1 MHSQDWRPQP
11 WVKEKANL
19 NKLMGGIIRHVV
31 GGSTRVEWYTGSRL
45 QSISASSSQ
54 GDIDK
59 LGMPVT
65 PRRPC
70 RSASPSSSPSSPASE
85 LVGSVASPLASL
97 SQLGW
102 F

>member
-11 WVKEKANL
+11 WVKAKANL
-19 NKLMGGIIRHVV
+19 NKIMGGIIRHVV

-45 QSISASSSQ
+45 QSRSASSSQ

-70 RSASPSSSPSSPASE
+70 RSASPSSSPSSPARR
-85 LVGSVASPLASL
+85 VASARRICT
-97 SQLGW
+97 
-102 F
+102 